1 MGSTVERRAQQSIR
15 SPADEII
22 VPEANRTEAAV
33 LLKSIEAVTHF
44 FTLATEIR
52 DKIYRQLLVSPM
64 PIRVHGLWTEVAR
77 RSTRRGARSDDVDNT
92 IDTRILTVC
101 RRTAVEATRILYSEN
116 TFLYLLRD
124 PEVVENASGLR
135 RSQRGPGR
143 GRWEQESRSIIN
155 LAKYGHLIRHMI
167 IELESNRKEIE
178 YEKLMSAALET
189 LVPAAAGSPL
199 LPSPPRPP
207 CAPIHLHTLTITISP
222 LMQKHRNE
230 RASALGN
237 QDATVHDGRFLTIV
251 GFFSRG
257 APVLKALQR
266 LNVDFLRINVHV
278 NSDIKDGVVVSGD
291 EQDSDSDDEDPETA
305 SVRAQRPRRHH
316 LETTIDLR
324 CLPRH
329 MDALSRNGVMGH
341 LWANDALMQ
350 EKRREQG
357 AEAEKTLAHLR
368 RHIEDACLRPEMA
381 LRGGI
386 WEDHGA
392 AERRRREQQAKED
405 ARFDADAYDAED
417 EDDSD
422 DQRVPRETNSL
433 IISIARVGE
442 ELRAYRP

>member
-1 MGSTVERRAQQSIR
+1 MLE
-15 SPADEII
+15 
-22 VPEANRTEAAV
+22 
-33 LLKSIEAVTHF
+33 SIEATTHF
-44 FTLATEIR
+44 FTLAVEIR

-92 IDTRILTVC
+92 IDTRILSVC

-116 TFLYLLRD
+116 AFFYLLRD

-135 RSQRGPGR
+135 RGQRGPGR

-167 IELESNRKEIE
+167 IELESNRTKPE

-189 LVPAAAGSPL
+189 LVPAGVGSPL

-222 LMQKHRNE
+222 LMQTHRGE
-230 RASALGN
+230 RAPASGSPNVTA
-237 QDATVHDGRFLTIV
+237 HDGRFLTTV

-278 NSDIKDGVVVSGD
+278 NSDIKDGVVDSED
-291 EQDSDSDDEDPETA
+291 EEDSEGNDGDPETA
-305 SVRAQRPRRHH
+305 SVRAQRPRRRH

-329 MDALSRNGVMGH
+329 MEGLSRNGMMGH

-350 EKRREQG
+350 EKRRAQG

-368 RHIEDACLRPEMA
+368 RHVEDACLRPEMA
-381 LRGGI
+381 LRGGV

-405 ARFDADAYDAED
+405 ARFDADAYDEDDD

-422 DQRVPRETNSL
+422 DQRVVRGMDSL